1 MSQILTE
8 HELFGILNMIEGS
21 IRVEKLSANTEE
33 KLQKVLIDEEFFDYL
48 LEMMCLEDYKL
59 SSIASMFQKIDQE
72 KTNSK
77 QDRFISRISE
87 NKNLYNQVV
96 NYYIYNYLLKNLKRI
111 DKDNMTLLN
120 SNDDID
126 GLELKYKEHP
136 IISYKYTFAPESIS
150 DKGMHLHPGSIIIFK
165 TEAMKKEDRE
175 TLIRSKIQYLQII
188 SSYGG
193 TQQVKSLANKL
204 WELEINQIEGE
215 EKNSQVLDIIK
226 QLQQL
231 TRDPGQN
238 RSSSDIMCTKIV
250 GEISELIERQISG
263 LTIEEK
269 KLIKISDDYY
279 KFLEEQFGLNGTK
292 SKKTINLPQETES
305 VFSPQKVRVL
315 TRKI

>member
-96 NYYIYNYLLKNLKRI
+96 NYYIYNYLLKSLERI

-136 IISYKYTFAPESIS
+136 IISYKLVP
-150 DKGMHLHPGSIIIFK
+150 
-165 TEAMKKEDRE
+165 AM
-175 TLIRSKIQYLQII
+175 IP
-188 SSYGG
+188 
-193 TQQVKSLANKL
+193 
-204 WELEINQIEGE
+204 LEVIP
-215 EKNSQVLDIIK
+215 
-226 QLQQL
+226 
-231 TRDPGQN
+231 T
-238 RSSSDIMCTKIV
+238 
-250 GEISELIERQISG
+250 
-263 LTIEEK
+263 
-269 KLIKISDDYY
+269 
-279 KFLEEQFGLNGTK
+279 
-292 SKKTINLPQETES
+292 
-305 VFSPQKVRVL
+305 
-315 TRKI
+315 